1 MSSTAGNKGLVVGI
15 SGASGAI
22 FGIRLIQV
30 IKQMKFE
37 SHVVISKAAE
47 KVIRNETTI
56 SMDEIKSMADNFY
69 ENDHLEAPLASG
81 SFKTMG
87 MVIIPCSMK
96 TLSAIANGYSDN
108 LIARAADVTLKE
120 KRKLVLVPRET
131 PLNII
136 HLRNMERTAT
146 AGAVILPPS
155 PAFYTDPKSVEDI
168 VNFVVGKVLD
178 CFDVEHE
185 LYKRWNP

>member
-15 SGASGAI
+15 SGASGVI

-30 IKQMKFE
+30 IKQMKIE

-47 KVIRNETTI
+47 KVIRNETNI
-56 SMDEIKSMADNFY
+56 SIDEIKTMADNFY
-69 ENDHLEAPLASG
+69 ENDHLEAPIASG

-87 MVIIPCSMK
+87 MVVIPCSMK

-136 HLRNMERTAT
+136 HLRNLERAAA

-178 CFDVEHE
+178 CFDIEHE